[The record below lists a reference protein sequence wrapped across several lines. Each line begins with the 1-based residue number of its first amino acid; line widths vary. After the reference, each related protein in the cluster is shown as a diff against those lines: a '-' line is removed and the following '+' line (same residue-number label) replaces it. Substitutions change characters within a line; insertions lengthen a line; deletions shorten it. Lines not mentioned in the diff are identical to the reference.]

1 MSAEPGG
8 PGARGP
14 AGGAAP
20 SELHRALKLVMEG
33 RTLSREEARRA
44 VDEMLVEGSSAVRAA
59 ALLAAL
65 ARRGEEADE
74 VAGFVDALRAR
85 ASGVPV
91 SAELAERAVDV
102 CGTGGD
108 GQGTFNV
115 STTAAFVVAG
125 AGVPVA
131 KHGGRAVSSSSGS
144 ADVLAAL
151 GVRIEMPPAVAARAL
166 EAANVT
172 FLFAPAYHP
181 AMRTVAPMRRELGVR
196 TAFNL
201 AGPLAN
207 PLGVRRQLV
216 GVDRPLRV
224 PVLARALAALGA
236 EHALVVSNSGAGDE
250 LLPHGLTVVAE
261 VSEGEVRLEEWTAA
275 TFGLL
280 ERDPREMAGGDA
292 ETNAGILRSVLDGE
306 AGPRRDAILMNAAAA
321 LFVSGVAL
329 DLGDGLARAAVSIDS
344 GAARRALER
353 LAAISQEAA

>member
-1 MSAEPGG
+1 VSD
-8 PGARGP
+8 
-14 AGGAAP
+14 
-20 SELHRALKLVMEG
+20 LHRALKLVMEG
-33 RTLSREEARRA
+33 RTLSRDEARLA
-44 VDEMLVEGSSAVRAA
+44 VEEMLAEGFSAVRAA

-65 ARRGEEADE
+65 ARRGEEAEE

-85 ASGVPV
+85 AAPVPV
-91 SAELAERAVDV
+91 SGELAVRSVDV

-166 EAANVT
+166 REANVT

-181 AMRTVAPMRRELGVR
+181 AMKAVGPLRRELGIR

-224 PVLARALAALGA
+224 PVVAGALAALGA

-275 TFGLL
+275 TFGLP

-292 ETNAGILRSVLDGE
+292 GTNAEILRALLDGE
-306 AGPRRDAILMNAAAA
+306 EGPRRDAILMNAAAA
-321 LFVSGVAL
+321 LVVSGTAL
-329 DLGDGLARAAVSIDS
+329 DLGDGMVRAAASIDS
-344 GAARRALER
+344 GAARRSLES

>member
-1 MSAEPGG
+1 MSLPA
-8 PGARGP
+8 PGAGE
-14 AGGAAP
+14 
-20 SELHRALKLVMEG
+20 SLHRALKLVMEG
-33 RTLSREEARRA
+33 RTLSREEARLA
-44 VDEMLVEGSSAVRAA
+44 VEEMLGEGFSQVRAA
-59 ALLAAL
+59 ALLAAM
-65 ARRGEEADE
+65 ARRGEGPEE
-74 VAGFVDALRAR
+74 VAGVVDALRSRAAR
-85 ASGVPV
+85 PPVPDQ
-91 SAELAERAVDV
+91 LAARSVDV

-131 KHGGRAVSSSSGS
+131 KHGNRAVSSASGS

-151 GVRIEMPPAVAARAL
+151 GVKIDMPPALAARAL
-166 EAANVT
+166 AEANVT
-172 FLFAPAYHP
+172 FLFAPAYHA
-181 AMRTVAPMRRELGVR
+181 AMKSVGPMRRELGIR

-224 PVLARALAALGA
+224 PVLAHALAALGA

-250 LLPHGLTVVAE
+250 LLPHGLTIVAE

-275 TFGLL
+275 TFGLP

-292 ETNAGILRSVLDGE
+292 ETNAAILRAILDGE
-306 AGPRRDAILMNAAAA
+306 EGPRRDAVLMNAAAA
-321 LFVSGVAL
+321 LLVSGVAL
-329 DLGDGLARAAVSIDS
+329 DLGDGMARAAASIDS

>member
-1 MSAEPGG
+1 VSD
-8 PGARGP
+8 
-14 AGGAAP
+14 
-20 SELHRALKLVMEG
+20 LHRALKLVMEG
-33 RTLSREEARRA
+33 RTLSREEARLA
-44 VDEMLVEGSSAVRAA
+44 VEEMLAEGFSTVRAA
-59 ALLAAL
+59 ALVAAM

-85 ASGVPV
+85 SARVPV
-91 SAELAERAVDV
+91 ADALAARSVDV

-131 KHGGRAVSSSSGS
+131 KHGSRAVSSASGS

-151 GVRIEMPPAVAARAL
+151 GVKIEMPPPVAARAL

-181 AMRTVAPMRRELGVR
+181 AMKTVGPMRRELGIR

-207 PLGVRRQLV
+207 PLGVQRQLV
-216 GVDRPLRV
+216 GVDRPVRV

-250 LLPHGLTVVAE
+250 LLPHGLTIVAE
-261 VSEGEVRLEEWTAA
+261 VFYGEVRLEEWTAA
-275 TFGLL
+275 TFGLP
-280 ERDPREMAGGDA
+280 ERDPRDMAGGNA
-292 ETNAGILRSVLDGE
+292 ETNAAILRAVLDGE
-306 AGPRRDAILMNAAAA
+306 EGPRRDAVLMNAAAA

-329 DLGDGLARAAVSIDS
+329 DLGDGLARAAASIDS
-344 GAARRALER
+344 GAARRALET
-353 LAAISQEAA
+353 LVAISQEAA